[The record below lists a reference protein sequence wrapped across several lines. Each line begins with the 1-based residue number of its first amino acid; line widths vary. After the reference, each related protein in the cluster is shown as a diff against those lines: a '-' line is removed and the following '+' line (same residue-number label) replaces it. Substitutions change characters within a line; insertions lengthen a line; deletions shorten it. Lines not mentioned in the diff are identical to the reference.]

1 MATVDLP
8 CYGYGFGST
17 VAWNRERSI
26 TWISLPITTL
36 EPSIKLGFFR
46 RSSHQLIWLFVALMP
61 AVQFALLGCLWCANM
76 VYPKTSEP
84 KSIASE
90 IRIALDAKTIDTK
103 DPYSQSDIPI
113 WKAILIII
121 VPLVLS

>member
-1 MATVDLP
+1 
-8 CYGYGFGST
+8 
-17 VAWNRERSI
+17 
-26 TWISLPITTL
+26 
-36 EPSIKLGFFR
+36 
-46 RSSHQLIWLFVALMP
+46 
-61 AVQFALLGCLWCANM
+61 M

-113 WKAILIII
+113 WKAI
-121 VPLVLS
+121 